1 MVQPILLWQFQS
13 FFIVSKSISKRMNS
27 QPLLLLL
34 PRREEKG
41 EGLTVYVGP
50 IYIKKFVLLR
60 ERMCCPLYKKKKF
73 ISAYHYFTCELS
85 AIIPCSEGISC
96 IVKKDFTCYR
106 TKPPQKKGVAS
117 SKTWFITY
125 KKSECY
131 RLNRRRRPSC
141 VKKGVFCQQEGHVLE
156 RRKASSC
163 LILGLSTN
171 REENDY

>member
-1 MVQPILLWQFQS
+1 MWAQS
-13 FFIVSKSISKRMNS
+13 IFKNLCFSVRECVVLSIR
-27 QPLLLLL
+27 
-34 PRREEKG
+34 
-41 EGLTVYVGP
+41 
-50 IYIKKFVLLR
+50 
-60 ERMCCPLYKKKKF
+60 KKF

-85 AIIPCSEGISC
+85 AIILRSEGISC

-141 VKKGVFCQQEGHVLE
+141 VKKSVFCMQEGHVLE
-156 RRKASSC
+156 RRRASSC
-163 LILGLSTN
+163 LILGLFTN
-171 REENDY
+171 REGSDYRKIRTISVYKFSVPSSFVHCLLRVASSSSLLSKR